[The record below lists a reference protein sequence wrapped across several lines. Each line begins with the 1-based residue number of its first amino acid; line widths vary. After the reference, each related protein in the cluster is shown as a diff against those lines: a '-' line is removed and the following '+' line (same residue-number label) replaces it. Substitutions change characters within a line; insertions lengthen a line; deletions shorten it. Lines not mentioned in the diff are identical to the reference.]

1 MNRSRNEV
9 IPKTKGGSSLSYAS
23 CDMTTWGLGVR
34 TRTRLRQDMPP
45 RPSKTKADRG
55 MYTDTYPARYT
66 LSEKC
71 LMETY
76 PLHLE
81 VES

>member
-23 CDMTTWGLGVR
+23 CDMTTCR
-34 TRTRLRQDMPP
+34 STRTRLRQDMPP

-55 MYTDTYPARYT
+55 MYTDTYPAKYI

-76 PLHLE
+76 LSQLE